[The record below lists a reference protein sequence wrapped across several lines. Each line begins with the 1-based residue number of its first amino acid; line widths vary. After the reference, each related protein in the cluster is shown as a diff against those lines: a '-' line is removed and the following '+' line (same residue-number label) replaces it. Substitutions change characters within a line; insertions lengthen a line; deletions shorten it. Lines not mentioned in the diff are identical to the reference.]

1 MALPTKP
8 KISGGEEKAKGLESF
23 INGDKPI
30 QKESTAPT
38 EKAKTTTEDMSIYL
52 LKLPQELHKQTKIIC
67 VEKGI
72 SMKDYIIE
80 AITEKNNKT
89 SK

>member
-8 KISGGEEKAKGLESF
+8 KISGEEKAKGLESF

-30 QKESTAPT
+30 PKESAAPT
-38 EKAKTTTEDMSIYL
+38 EKTKTTEDMSIYL